1 VFSVLLTSLGLTQ
14 EAFAGGVVDQAD
26 LSISK
31 VDSPDPVV
39 AGNILTYTVTVFNA
53 GPNTAQTVVVTDT
66 LPAGV
71 VFLSTAGCAEDPGG
85 VPNCTLGSIPAGGS
99 AQYTIS
105 VAVNPQTLGVISNSV
120 SVAAATQDPEGN
132 NNAVS
137 ETTIVIAPRTAVG
150 GEIIPLDYTMV
161 LVAGT
166 QTTAAWMIPVIVSA
180 IGIGIVIARKF

>member
-1 VFSVLLTSLGLTQ
+1 MFSVLLTSLGLTQ

-39 AGNILTYTVTVFNA
+39 AGNFLTYTLTVSNA
-53 GPNTAQTVVVTDT
+53 GPDDAQNVILTDT
-66 LPAGV
+66 LPGGV
-71 VFLSTAGCAEDPGG
+71 VFFSTVGCAQDPNG
-85 VPNCTLGSIPAGGS
+85 VPTCTLGPILSGNS
-99 AQYTIS
+99 AIITIT
-105 VAVNPQTLGVISNSV
+105 VVVNPQTLGVISNSV

-137 ETTIVIAPRTAVG
+137 ETTTVIAPRTAVG